1 LLRKMSLEQLPEWPA
16 VLGLQFENLVLNNV
30 SSLVR
35 LLRLGGTPLL
45 GAAPYLQR
53 STLRKQGCQVDLLM
67 RTKHSLYVVEIK
79 HRRSI
84 DVSVIDEVR
93 EKVVRLNA
101 GKGASVRTALV
112 YEGQLDPKV
121 EAEGYFDF
129 VIPFAR
135 LLTDGP

>member
-1 LLRKMSLEQLPEWPA
+1 LPEWPA
-16 VLGLQFENLVLNNV
+16 VQGLQFENLVLNNIP
-30 SSLVR
+30 SLVR
-35 LLRLGGTPLL
+35 MIRLGATPLL

-53 STLRKQGCQVDLLM
+53 PTLRKQGCQIDLLM

-79 HRRSI
+79 RRKTI
-84 DVSVIDEVR
+84 EPSVVDEVR

-101 GKGASVRTALV
+101 GKGVSVRTVLI

-135 LLTDGP
+135 LLSEAP